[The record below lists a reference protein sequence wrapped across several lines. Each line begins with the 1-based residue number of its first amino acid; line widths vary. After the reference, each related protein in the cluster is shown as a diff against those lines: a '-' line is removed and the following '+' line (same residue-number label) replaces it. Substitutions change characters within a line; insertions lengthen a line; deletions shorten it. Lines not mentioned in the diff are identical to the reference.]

1 MKNIDHEIFG
11 QIKFDYLWEG
21 ERKVDFFGGNR
32 LIKLLIT
39 GEENADFEQ
48 SQIDS
53 FINFFNDRDKLLLEA
68 EEAIFNYYQ
77 DICWDYRDR
86 LDDAADEFVPIIANK
101 DEVAKLVEIEQ
112 IIFPY
117 SFGKDTRKVGLLL
130 NCTWEREHGLAVKF
144 ENEKIVEVGYQDIVL

>member
-1 MKNIDHEIFG
+1 MKKVNHKVFG

-21 ERKVDFFGGNR
+21 ESEIRFFGKNKLVTL
-32 LIKLLIT
+32 LIK
-39 GEENADFEQ
+39 GEETADFEQ

-53 FINFFNDRDKLLLEA
+53 YIKFFNNKDKLLLEA
-68 EEAIFNYYQ
+68 EKEIFKYYQ

-86 LDDAADEFVPIIANK
+86 LEDSADEFAPIISSK
-101 DEVAKLVEIEQ
+101 EEIAKLVEINQ

-117 SFGKDTRKVGLLL
+117 SFGKEIRKVGLLL
-130 NCTWEREHGLAVKF
+130 NCTWEPEHGLAVKF